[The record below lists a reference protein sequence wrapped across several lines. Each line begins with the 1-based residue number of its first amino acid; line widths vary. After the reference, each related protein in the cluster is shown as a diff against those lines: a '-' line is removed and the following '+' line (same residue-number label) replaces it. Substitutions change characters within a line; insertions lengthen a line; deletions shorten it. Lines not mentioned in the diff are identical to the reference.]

1 MGHKG
6 HWGEYTGNAKWS
18 KDHAHTKVT
27 KDNYK
32 ATEKDDAAHIDY
44 LKRDIDYDNKHGH
57 SDENMTAD
65 EKHISK
71 LAGDMKYD
79 KEHHGSPAK
88 SYSKGAS
95 SHGYTAGQYAAHQD
109 QSIVKQNPK
118 HVAAHSGSPAEK
130 KYASM
135 ANKLEPSLNYKSA
148 EFDYDEAADAGV
160 FDKEKSS
167 DRKIRRAQRIY
178 KRKSKK

>member
-1 MGHKG
+1 MAGKNSMKDKMDNFGKG
-6 HWGEYTGNAKWS
+6 NK
-18 KDHAHTKVT
+18 KPD
-27 KDNYK
+27 
-32 ATEKDDAAHIDY
+32 TEKTYGSPAMAAKPDF
-44 LKRDIDYDNKHGH
+44 LDLDKDGNT
-57 SDENMTAD
+57 SEP
-65 EKHISK
+65 
-71 LAGDMKYD
+71 MKNAA
-79 KEHHGSPAK
+79 KAKGSPAK
-88 SYSKGAS
+88 IRAKGAGG
-95 SHGYTAGQYAAHQD
+95 HGYTDEAYATHQN
-109 QSIVKQNPK
+109 QSIVKNSPE